1 MNLVRLISRSLF
13 PVLTHH
19 SRAQMGRPSR
29 HKIALRQCAANA
41 RVSSVGTS
49 GPKAPFS
56 YDTDRRDGITASLK
70 RSPRCPRPQGVV
82 SPEVT
87 ALAPAPTP
95 TPVRV
100 PSRRS
105 LLDVTKGTAANRFA
119 DVRAVLHRIGESFDD
134 LRTYAMQF
142 AFQFGFMFQQ
152 AGSPHG
158 LLGTAS
164 GQ

>member
-1 MNLVRLISRSLF
+1 
-13 PVLTHH
+13 
-19 SRAQMGRPSR
+19 MGRPSR

-134 LRTYAMQF
+134 LRNYFRHEVSKEIASEKTSLLESLQLDLELDLSDSTYEQLHQF
-142 AFQFGFMFQQ
+142 DHFL
-152 AGSPHG
+152 HG
-158 LLGTAS
+158 HL
-164 GQ
+164 